1 MSQYNYKDI
10 CHKVIKLTEEVGH
23 FIATERQ
30 NFDDSK
36 IEYKGLN
43 DLVSY
48 VDKTAEKKIV
58 EGLESIMPEAG
69 FIGEEGTNRSSSN
82 GLKWII
88 DPLDGTTNFIHGIP
102 IFSISIGLVS
112 ETDYCLGV
120 VREVNLDECFYAWK
134 DGGAFLNGSPIHVS
148 RQTELKSGL
157 IATGFP
163 YYDFEKMPQY
173 MNILM
178 GMMEGCHGV
187 RRLGS
192 AAVDLAYVAC
202 GRLEGFFEYNLNAWD
217 VAAGAI
223 IVKEAGG
230 VVSTFSN
237 NPSYIEDREIIA
249 APPSIHKEMQSV
261 IYKKW
266 NS

>member
-1 MSQYNYKDI
+1 MDAKRLKEI
-10 CHKVIKLTEEVGH
+10 THKVVKLTEKVGE
-23 FIATERQ
+23 FIAIERR
-30 NFDDSK
+30 NFDPSK

-58 EGLESIMPEAG
+58 EGLTNILPGAG
-69 FIGEEGTNRSSSN
+69 FLGEEGTNKPTEN
-82 GLKWII
+82 GFTWII

-102 IFSISIGLVS
+102 IFSISIALVS
-112 ETDYCLGV
+112 NNDYCIGV
-120 VREVNLDECFYAWK
+120 VREVNLNECFYAWK
-134 DGGAFLNGSPIHVS
+134 DGGAYMNGERISVSP
-148 RQTELKSGL
+148 QKELKAGL

-163 YYDFEKMPQY
+163 YYNFEKMPQY
-173 MNILM
+173 MNILS
-178 GMMEGCHGV
+178 GMMEGCHGI

-217 VAAGAI
+217 VAGGSI

-237 NPSYIEDREIIA
+237 TENYIEDREIIA
-249 APPSIHKEMQSV
+249 APADIHKEMQSI

>member
-1 MSQYNYKDI
+1 MSQYNFKDI
-10 CHKVIKLTEEVGH
+10 CHKVVKLTEEVGR

-30 NFDDSK
+30 NFDESK

-58 EGLESIMPEAG
+58 EGLQKIMPSAG
-69 FIGEEGTNRSSSN
+69 FIGEEGSNKSSEN
-82 GLKWII
+82 GLQWII

-102 IFSISIGLVS
+102 IFSISIALVG
-112 ETDYCLGV
+112 TNDYCLGV

-134 DGGAFLNGSPIHVS
+134 EGGAFMNGSKISVS
-148 RQTELKSGL
+148 KQTNLKSGL

-163 YYDFEKMPQY
+163 YYNFEKMPQY

-178 GMMEGCHGV
+178 GMMEGCHGI

-202 GRLEGFFEYNLNAWD
+202 GKLEGFFEYNLNAWD

-230 VVSTFSN
+230 KVSTFSN
-237 NPSYIEDREIIA
+237 NDSYIEDREIIA
-249 APPSIHKEMQSV
+249 APFEIHHEMQSI

>member
-1 MSQYNYKDI
+1 MNLKELT
-10 CHKVIKLTEEVGH
+10 HKVVKLTETVGQ
-23 FIATERQ
+23 FIANERKH
-30 NFDDSK
+30 FDSSK

-48 VDKTAEKKIV
+48 VDKTAETKLV
-58 EGLESIMPEAG
+58 EGLTKLLPDAG
-69 FIGEEGTNRSSSN
+69 FIGEEGTNKPSN
-82 GLKWII
+82 NGYTWII
-88 DPLDGTTNFIHGIP
+88 DPLDGTTNFIHGVP
-102 IFSISIGLVS
+102 IFSISIALVT
-112 ETDYCLGV
+112 EDDYCIGV

-134 DGGAFLNGSPIHVS
+134 NGGAYMNGAPIHVS
-148 RQTELKSGL
+148 KQEVLNAGL

-173 MNILM
+173 INILK
-178 GMMEGCHGV
+178 GMMEGSHGL
-187 RRLGS
+187 RRMGS

-202 GRLEGFFEYNLNAWD
+202 GRFEGFFEYNLNPWD
-217 VAAGAI
+217 VAGGGI

-230 VVSTFSN
+230 CVTTFSN
-237 NPSYIEDREIIA
+237 KDSYVKDREIIA
-249 APPSIHKEMQSV
+249 ASPAIHKEMQSI

>member
-1 MSQYNYKDI
+1 MQDYKDI
-10 CHKVIKLTEEVGH
+10 CHKVVKLTDEVAS
-23 FIATERQ
+23 FIAEERT
-30 NFDDSK
+30 NFDSSK

-58 EGLESIMPEAG
+58 DGLMKILPDAG
-69 FIGEEGTNRSSSN
+69 FIGEEGTNRSSKN

-102 IFSISIGLVS
+102 IFSISIALIS
-112 ETDYCLGV
+112 TTDYCLGV
-120 VREVNLDECFYAWK
+120 VREVNLNECFYAWK
-134 DGGAFLNGSPIHVS
+134 DGGAFLNGVPISVS
-148 RQTELKSGL
+148 SQQNLKSGL

-163 YYDFEKMPQY
+163 YYNFEKMPQY

-178 GMMEGCHGV
+178 GMMKGCHGI

-217 VAAGAI
+217 VAGGSI

-230 VVSTFSN
+230 TVTTFSN
-237 NPSYIEDREIIA
+237 EDTFIEDREIIA
-249 APPSIHKEMQSV
+249 APPVIHKEMQSI

>member
-1 MSQYNYKDI
+1 MQDYKDI
-10 CHKVIKLTEEVGH
+10 CHKVVKLTDEVAS
-23 FIATERQ
+23 FIAEERT
-30 NFDDSK
+30 NFDSSK

-58 EGLESIMPEAG
+58 DGLMKILPDAG
-69 FIGEEGTNRSSSN
+69 FIGEEGTNRSSKN

-102 IFSISIGLVS
+102 IFSISIALIS
-112 ETDYCLGV
+112 TTDYCLGV
-120 VREVNLDECFYAWK
+120 VREVNLNECFYAWK
-134 DGGAFLNGSPIHVS
+134 DGGAYLNGISISVS
-148 RQTELKSGL
+148 SQQNLKSGL

-178 GMMEGCHGV
+178 GMMEGCHGI

-217 VAAGAI
+217 VAGGSI

-230 VVSTFSN
+230 TVTTFSN
-237 NPSYIEDREIIA
+237 EDTFIEDREIIA
-249 APPSIHKEMQSV
+249 APPTIHKEMQSI